1 MAIREQRIDI
11 GYGVEKVWR
20 VVYDY
25 RSDPAQRIQTGYV
38 QYDNNRVPVWRPY
51 DPSDN
56 GLDADWRSGVWRNI
70 HSLTMPVDPEAKKV
84 RYVMA
89 EHDVGGGMEVRL
101 PRVEASLAFALL
113 KHLRDI

>member
-25 RSDPAQRIQTGYV
+25 RSDPAQRMQTGYV
-38 QYDNNRVPVWRPY
+38 QYDSSWIPVWRPY
-51 DPSDN
+51 DPSDQ
-56 GLDADWRSGVWRNI
+56 GLYAAWQNGVWQNI
-70 HSLTMPVDPEAKKV
+70 YSLTMPLDPDAKKV

-89 EHDVGGGMEVRL
+89 EHNVEGGAQVRL
-101 PRVEASLAFALL
+101 PRVETSLTFALL